1 MNSQKVDNLL
11 DLALDS
17 TTEEREKSLNLNVGY
32 NSESHLWD
40 VVVKYTGNIKELESD
55 TVEVVE
61 LLNGYAV
68 VTLPEEEIM
77 SLSQR
82 PEVEYIEKP
91 KRLFFAAFQG
101 REVSCI
107 PQVQREPYQLTGRG
121 VLVGI
126 VDSGVDYRHPDFCN
140 EDGSTRIL
148 RLWDQTV
155 QGNAPEGYRI
165 GTEYTKAQIDEA
177 LRLPPQEGYQV
188 VASRDL
194 SGHGTSV
201 LGIAAGNG
209 RASDGVNRGV
219 AYDSELMVVKLG
231 TPREN
236 SFPKTTELMQGVD
249 YLLRQSLAL
258 RRPIVIN
265 LSFGNNYGSHQG
277 NSLLETYLDQVADM
291 GRCSVCV
298 GAGNNGNQPL
308 HTAGTLARGQQ
319 MEIEVAVGEY
329 ESALNIQLWKSYVQ
343 DMDIYLIHPSG
354 QQVGPLYE
362 NLGTQRHILGQT
374 ELLIYYGEPSPYLL
388 AQEIYMDFIPKSSY
402 IDTGIWKI
410 RLRNR
415 SANQGKFNLWLPG
428 GNVLNSGTGFYMPT
442 PEFTLTIPST
452 ARKVISVG
460 AYDSR
465 YLTYSDFSGRGLEG
479 MRWNQKPDLVAP
491 GVDILAARPGNGYG
505 SVTGTSFAT
514 PFVAGSAALLME
526 WGIVKENDPYLSG
539 EKLKAYLQ
547 RGAVPL
553 PEFTEYPN
561 SFVGYGALCL
571 RNSLPV

>member
-219 AYDSELMVVKLG
+219 AYD
-231 TPREN
+231 
-236 SFPKTTELMQGVD
+236 
-249 YLLRQSLAL
+249 
-258 RRPIVIN
+258 
-265 LSFGNNYGSHQG
+265 LS
-277 NSLLETYLDQVADM
+277 
-291 GRCSVCV
+291 
-298 GAGNNGNQPL
+298 
-308 HTAGTLARGQQ
+308 
-319 MEIEVAVGEY
+319 
-329 ESALNIQLWKSYVQ
+329 
-343 DMDIYLIHPSG
+343 LIH
-354 QQVGPLYE
+354 
-362 NLGTQRHILGQT
+362 I
-374 ELLIYYGEPSPYLL
+374 
-388 AQEIYMDFIPKSSY
+388 
-402 IDTGIWKI
+402 
-410 RLRNR
+410 
-415 SANQGKFNLWLPG
+415 
-428 GNVLNSGTGFYMPT
+428 
-442 PEFTLTIPST
+442 
-452 ARKVISVG
+452 
-460 AYDSR
+460 
-465 YLTYSDFSGRGLEG
+465 
-479 MRWNQKPDLVAP
+479 
-491 GVDILAARPGNGYG
+491 
-505 SVTGTSFAT
+505 
-514 PFVAGSAALLME
+514 
-526 WGIVKENDPYLSG
+526 
-539 EKLKAYLQ
+539 
-547 RGAVPL
+547 
-553 PEFTEYPN
+553 
-561 SFVGYGALCL
+561 
-571 RNSLPV
+571 